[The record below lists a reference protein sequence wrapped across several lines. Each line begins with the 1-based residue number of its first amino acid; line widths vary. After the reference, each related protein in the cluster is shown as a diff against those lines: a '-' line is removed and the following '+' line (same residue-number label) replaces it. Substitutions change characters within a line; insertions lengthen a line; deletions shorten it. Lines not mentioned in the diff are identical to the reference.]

1 MVLHLAL
8 LTLRSDEYFYTGV
21 TDHGYQKN
29 HHPQKDRRETG
40 YRH

>member
-8 LTLRSDEYFYTGV
+8 LTLRIDEYFYTGV
-21 TDHGYQKN
+21 TYHGYQKN
-29 HHPQKDRRETG
+29 HDPQEDRRETG